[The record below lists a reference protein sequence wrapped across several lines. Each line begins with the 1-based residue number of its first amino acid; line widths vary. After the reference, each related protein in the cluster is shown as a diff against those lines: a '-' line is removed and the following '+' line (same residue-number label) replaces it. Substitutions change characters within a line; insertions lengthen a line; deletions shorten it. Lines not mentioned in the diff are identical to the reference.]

1 MDWIT
6 VADFVQQNQLALLGG
21 LAIMQIIALLL
32 LAILWQRDRRQY
44 LRLQPL
50 LDQAD
55 TTKSIAAN
63 LGRQEQRL
71 VALESALQSLVN
83 AQAQL
88 QEDQAFAVQQVG
100 YYRYNA
106 FPDTGGELSF
116 SLVLL
121 DGRQDGFVLTSLY
134 GRQEARV
141 YAKQVKA
148 GSSSARLSPE
158 EQEAIRRALLSKKLG
173 N

>member
-1 MDWIT
+1 MDWTT
-6 VADFVQQNQLALLGG
+6 VAGFVQQNQLALLGG

>member
-1 MDWIT
+1 MDWTT
-6 VADFVQQNQLALLGG
+6 VAGFVQQNQLALLGG

-158 EQEAIRRALLSKKLG
+158 EQEAIRLALLSKKLG

>member
-1 MDWIT
+1 MDWTT